1 MEDFSLDINA
11 ILSPEEAEAF
21 LNDLFGVA
29 RIPMRDDGAE
39 LALLGLR
46 LARHLDLAKPE
57 RWTRI
62 DFLYG
67 HNRFSP
73 IWEPPLKRMGRLDAR
88 EYNTTTHGV

>member
-1 MEDFSLDINA
+1 MVPGTVKHL
-11 ILSPEEAEAF
+11 

-39 LALLGLR
+39 LALLWLR

-62 DFLYG
+62 DFQYG
-67 HNRFSP
+67 HNRFSS
-73 IWEPPLKRMGRLDAR
+73 IWEPPSKRRGRLDAR
-88 EYNTTTHGV
+88 EYHTTTHGV